1 MAAVGV
7 GVIDS
12 MLALV
17 GRAETFIA
25 LALLVVAMSA
35 IYVLEWY
42 WGMQWRQEREAKKN
56 TEKV

>member
-7 GVIDS
+7 GVVDS

-17 GRAETFIA
+17 GRAGTFIA

-35 IYVLEWY
+35 IYAMEWY
-42 WGMQWRQEREAKKN
+42 WGMHWRQEREMKKN